1 MKRQLLALG
10 ALLVSTALLQ
20 ADLVVTQ
27 KVEGVG
33 GQTGDVTMKIKGD
46 KIRTDLPKE
55 VSSITDAATGEVITL
70 MHAQKSYLR
79 ITPEQTRVMMER
91 MQKLSGAHAG
101 NESPKLQPTGRK
113 EKVGEW
119 ETEVFTAKV
128 GEMEITYWIAKDF
141 PNYAQLLESMTKI
154 QQISLGGLNKNL
166 GPDPKEFQGMPVKTE
181 INLGKKKITTT
192 IVSVKEEPVNPAV
205 FELPKDYKEISLP
218 SLPDASNPPK

>member
-20 ADLVVTQ
+20 ADFVVTQ

-79 ITPEQTRVMMER
+79 ISAEQARALMER
-91 MQKLSGAHAG
+91 MQKLSGAQAG
-101 NESPKLQPTGRK
+101 NGSPKLQPTGRK

-119 ETEVFTAKV
+119 ETEVFTTKV

-141 PNYAQLLESMTKI
+141 PNYAQLLESMSKI
-154 QQISLGGLNKNL
+154 QQISLGGLNKNV

-181 INLGKKKITTT
+181 MTLGKKKITST
-192 IVSVKEEPVNPAV
+192 IVSVKEEPMNPAV

-218 SLPDASNPPK
+218 PPPNSSNPPK